1 MRTYLE
7 KNHLRCHLGQ
17 SVFNSV
23 VTEFNLF
30 KHDMKSTSRI
40 LHVSRGKLNLRALI
54 FHYPAALILT

>member
-7 KNHLRCHLGQ
+7 KNHLRCHLGR

-30 KHDMKSTSRI
+30 KHDMKSPEFYTFF
-40 LHVSRGKLNLRALI
+40 VEN
-54 FHYPAALILT
+54 